1 MKKASL
7 LGLGLCLLLSP
18 QMEAMAIAKVP
29 AISSGERYGDAQKVV
44 ESYRLGAGDK
54 VKVTVFNEVQLSGEY
69 QVGADGSVAL
79 PLVGNVPVLGKLPSE
94 VAAAYEDL
102 LGKDF
107 LRNPRVSVEVTQYRP
122 FYIVGQVRM
131 PGQYPYSAGL
141 TVWSAVAVAQGL
153 TPRGRESYVFIRKY
167 GEAKEERYRLTPDL
181 RVFPGDTIRV
191 AERFF

>member
-29 AISSGERYGDAQKVV
+29 AISSGERYGDGQKVV
-44 ESYRLGAGDK
+44 ESYRLGSGDK
-54 VKVTVFNEVQLSGEY
+54 IKVTVFNEIQLSGEY

-94 VAAAYEDL
+94 VATAYEDL

-131 PGQYPYSAGL
+131 PGQYPYTVGL

-167 GEAKEERYRLTPDL
+167 GEANEERYRLTPDL
-181 RVFPGDTIRV
+181 RVYPGDTIRV